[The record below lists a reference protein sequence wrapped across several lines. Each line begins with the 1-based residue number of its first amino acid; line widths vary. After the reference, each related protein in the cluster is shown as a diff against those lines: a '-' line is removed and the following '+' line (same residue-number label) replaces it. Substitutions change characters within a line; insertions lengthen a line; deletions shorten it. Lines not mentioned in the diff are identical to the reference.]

1 MTSKGVPPGR
11 GLGGKEALGA
21 KGGVKV
27 QGYLENSKGED
38 NKLQIPIFTRIRVS
52 AQRNE
57 SLNPLHSYISILYPW
72 PDQKALKLAVLSL
85 ARVKDAT
92 FAKGHA
98 GANCYFYGYSPSG
111 KVVAAILPKFRF
123 SLKF

>member
-1 MTSKGVPPGR
+1 MFKGYIGTWKTAR
-11 GLGGKEALGA
+11 
-21 KGGVKV
+21 VKM
-27 QGYLENSKGED
+27 K
-38 NKLQIPIFTRIRVS
+38 NKLQIPILARIRVS

-57 SLNPLHSYISILYPW
+57 SLNPLHSYISSSPQIELRILYPW

-123 SLKF
+123 SLKLL

>member
-1 MTSKGVPPGR
+1 MR
-11 GLGGKEALGA
+11 
-21 KGGVKV
+21 
-27 QGYLENSKGED
+27 
-38 NKLQIPIFTRIRVS
+38 
-52 AQRNE
+52 
-57 SLNPLHSYISILYPW
+57 ILYPW

-111 KVVAAILPKFRF
+111 KVVAAILPKVQIFFKIVIKSLVKYQFGVAGNGLSSSPRLS
-123 SLKF
+123 SLKRILSNAKTNHKLVVNHIALFSFYSKNNHKRPTVKLFV